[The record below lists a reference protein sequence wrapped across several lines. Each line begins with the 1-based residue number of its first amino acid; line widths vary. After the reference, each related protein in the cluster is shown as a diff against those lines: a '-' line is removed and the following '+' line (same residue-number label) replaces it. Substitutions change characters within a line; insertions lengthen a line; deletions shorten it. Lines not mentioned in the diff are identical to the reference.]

1 MSWKSLKF
9 AEIPVGIHLQ
19 LRLTLQF
26 ACLIV
31 ILFIFFLQK
40 TYSFSYIRIFY
51 LCKKASFIH
60 LSWEQKSKYLI
71 PEVSV
76 HSSIETL
83 SHFLVYNQVIRFIS
97 MIFATKPSSIKVF
110 ISIKRCK
117 ATENIDIKKLA
128 KMSNK
133 PPIRILK
140 ICKCVFQGL

>member
-1 MSWKSLKF
+1 MKVAKVRWDTGWDSF
-9 AEIPVGIHLQ
+9 ATATYIAI
-19 LRLTLQF
+19 
-26 ACLIV
+26 CLPYSY
-31 ILFIFFLQK
+31 FIYLFFLQK

-51 LCKKASFIH
+51 LCKKESFIH

-83 SHFLVYNQVIRFIS
+83 SHFLVYNPVIRFIL

-117 ATENIDIKKLA
+117 ATENIDIRKLA